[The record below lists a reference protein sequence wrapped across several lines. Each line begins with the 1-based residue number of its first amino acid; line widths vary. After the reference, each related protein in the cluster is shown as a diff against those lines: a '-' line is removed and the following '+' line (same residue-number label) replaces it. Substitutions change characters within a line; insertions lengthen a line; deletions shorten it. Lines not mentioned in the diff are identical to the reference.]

1 MTGSASLS
9 TTAYQHIH
17 GKLLSGDLEAGAVVS
32 ELSLAR
38 EIGISRTPVRGAIQK
53 LEEEGLVERVPRVGT
68 IVRRPSIREIIDLYE
83 LREAIER
90 FAVVRAAEEAS
101 PQEIA
106 HMSKFC
112 RAMRDVAVEIRQQP
126 GQIGTPQ
133 QYRRFLAVDLAF
145 HLAIVQ
151 CTGNHRVIKTLNE
164 ARAFIRIFCSRRH
177 DALTLNT
184 VAGAYAHHQRI
195 LHAIE
200 RREPEKAGRCMV
212 NHICESSRGAAK
224 YLQRADR
231 INQMSEI
238 DMSIHDDLTEEIAD
252 LI

>member
-1 MTGSASLS
+1 MSNHLSLS
-9 TTAYQHIH
+9 NTAYQHIH
-17 GKLLSGDLEAGAVVS
+17 GKLLSGALEAGAVVS
-32 ELSLAR
+32 ELSLAK

-68 IVRRPSIREIIDLYE
+68 IVRRPSVREIIDLYE

-90 FAVVRAAEEAS
+90 FAAVRAAEEAS

-112 RAMRDVAVEIRQQP
+112 RAMRDVAEEIRKQP
-126 GQIGTPQ
+126 DRLGTSQ

-145 HLAIVQ
+145 HTAIVK
-151 CTGNHRVIKTLNE
+151 CTGNRRLFKTLNE

-200 RREPEKAGRCMV
+200 KRDPEKAGRCMV
-212 NHICESSRGAAK
+212 EHIRASSHGAAK
-224 YLQRADR
+224 YLQQHDR
-231 INQMSEI
+231 INEMNGI
-238 DMSIHDDLTEEIAD
+238 NMAIHDDLTEEIAD